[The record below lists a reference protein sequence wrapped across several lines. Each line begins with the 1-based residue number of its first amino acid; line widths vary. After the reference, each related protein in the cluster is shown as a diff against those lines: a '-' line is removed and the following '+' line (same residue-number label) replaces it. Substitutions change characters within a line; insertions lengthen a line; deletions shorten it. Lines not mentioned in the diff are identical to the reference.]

1 MADGHGTIN
10 GATVWDRF
18 NGTEPL
24 IDGEQ
29 VPDIWIQD
37 LTEELDEEVLQH
49 LQEHFLRDAVLSRA
63 TRLLEHPD
71 AVQEALAI
79 WRHMLSQRVSLVALT
94 IGEGGKPVIVG
105 CNILS
110 IKRRLDEPIQVR
122 SAPLRV
128 ILEATRS
135 VEARADVFA
144 RYGVDACL
152 TALGLSVAPRFRGRG
167 VGLRLLRARR
177 PLCRALRL
185 RLTATVFTG
194 AAAQKQALRAG
205 FEPLAQIRYAEYRD
219 ALGRPALAH
228 ADGDA
233 FVYMAMPV

>member
-1 MADGHGTIN
+1 MADGHSTIN

-24 IDGEQ
+24 IDGE

-79 WRHMLSQRVSLVALT
+79 WRYMLSQRVSLVALT
-94 IGEGGKPVIVG
+94 LGEDGKPVIVG

-110 IKRRLDEPIQVR
+110 IKRRLDGPIQVR

-144 RYGVDACL
+144 RFGVDACL
-152 TALGLSVAPRFRGRG
+152 NALGLSVAPRFRGRG

-177 PLCRALRL
+177 PLCRALGL

-205 FEPLAQIRYAEYRD
+205 FEPLAQIRYAEITFT
-219 ALGRPALAH
+219 LQE
-228 ADGDA
+228 
-233 FVYMAMPV
+233 VAMVDEVRCSDEE

>member
-1 MADGHGTIN
+1 MADGHGTID

-29 VPDIWIQD
+29 VPDTDIWIQD

-49 LQEHFLRDAVLSRA
+49 LQEHFLRDAVLCRA

-135 VEARADVFA
+135 AEARADVFA

-167 VGLRLLRARR
+167 VGLRL
-177 PLCRALRL
+177 

-194 AAAQKQALRAG
+194 AAAQQQAQRAG
-205 FEPLAQIRYAEYRD
+205 FEPLAQIRYAEHRD

-228 ADGDA
+228 ADGHA